1 MAFVG
6 EIAPVEQQ
14 YSAPIGPMPMT
25 GEPMAASL
33 MKGAIVGLPIAIIV
47 SPPLGLLAAAGV
59 VAVSR
64 RKKGAAAGGW

>member
-14 YSAPIGPMPMT
+14 YSAPIGPMPVT

-33 MKGAIVGLPIAIIV
+33 VKGAMVGLPIAIIV

>member
-14 YSAPIGPMPMT
+14 YSAPIGPLPVT

-33 MKGAIVGLPIAIIV
+33 MKGAMVGLPIAIVI

>member
-14 YSAPIGPMPMT
+14 YSAPIGPLPVT

-33 MKGAIVGLPIAIIV
+33 MKGAMVGLPIAIIV

>member
-14 YSAPIGPMPMT
+14 YSAPIGPLPVT

-33 MKGAIVGLPIAIIV
+33 MKGAMVGLPIAIIV

-64 RKKGAAAGGW
+64 RKKGTAAGGW

>member
-14 YSAPIGPMPMT
+14 YSAPIGPMPVT

-33 MKGAIVGLPIAIIV
+33 VKGAIIGLPIAIVV

>member
-1 MAFVG
+1 MAFIG

-14 YSAPIGPMPMT
+14 YSAPIGPLPVT

-33 MKGAIVGLPIAIIV
+33 VKGAMVGLPLAIIV
-47 SPPLGLLAAAGV
+47 SPPLGLLAAVGV

>member
-14 YSAPIGPMPMT
+14 YSAPIGPLPVT

-33 MKGAIVGLPIAIIV
+33 MKGAMVGLPISIV
-47 SPPLGLLAAAGV
+47 ISPPLGLLAAAGV

>member
-14 YSAPIGPMPMT
+14 YSAPIGPMPVT

-33 MKGAIVGLPIAIIV
+33 VKGAMVGLPIAIV
-47 SPPLGLLAAAGV
+47 VNPPLGLLAAVGV